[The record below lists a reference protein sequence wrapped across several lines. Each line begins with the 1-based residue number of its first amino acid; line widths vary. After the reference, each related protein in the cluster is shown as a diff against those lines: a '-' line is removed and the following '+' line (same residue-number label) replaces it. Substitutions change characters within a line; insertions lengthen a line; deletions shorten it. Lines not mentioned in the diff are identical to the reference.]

1 MPQREGEAAVLGRL
15 SSYWR
20 PRLARRTNRGSM
32 RMAMHDDNDEAIADA
47 TAANGYDD
55 VYDDD
60 DDGEQ
65 TTDVAPAT
73 DAAERLR
80 GLVTYLATNLVDNPQ
95 SVEVDARQ
103 RGGSVFISLRVPEE
117 ELGRVIGRGGRI
129 ARAMRTALMIAG
141 SRNAVRAS
149 LDIED

>member
-1 MPQREGEAAVLGRL
+1 
-15 SSYWR
+15 
-20 PRLARRTNRGSM
+20 M
-32 RMAMHDDNDEAIADA
+32 RIDNNDGDPSLEPLIDPT
-47 TAANGYDD
+47 TAD

-60 DDGEQ
+60 YEEENEGEGEAEYAEDDALY
-65 TTDVAPAT
+65 APAT

-80 GLVTYLATNLVDNPQ
+80 GLVTYLATNLVDDPE
-95 SVEVDARQ
+95 SVEVEARQ

-117 ELGRVIGRGGRI
+117 ELGKVIGRGGRI

-141 SRNAVRAS
+141 SRNNVRAS

>member
-1 MPQREGEAAVLGRL
+1 
-15 SSYWR
+15 
-20 PRLARRTNRGSM
+20 
-32 RMAMHDDNDEAIADA
+32 MAMHDDNDEAIADA

-60 DDGEQ
+60 DGEQ
-65 TTDVAPAT
+65 TADVAPAT